1 MDFSLASDVVAYILS
16 EGTSYAVLGGAG
28 YLAWRFVRAYERRT
42 ISPDRLD
49 ALTDRVR
56 LLEDAMDHVEDRVDR
71 SDELHRF
78 TTRVLAGHVTN
89 SHPG

>member
-1 MDFSLASDVVAYILS
+1 MDMFLTNEMLAYVLA
-16 EGTSYAVLGGAG
+16 EGPTYAVLGGAG

-42 ISPDRLD
+42 VAPDRLE
-49 ALTDRVR
+49 AITDRVR
-56 LLEDAMDHVEDRVDR
+56 LLEDAVDHVEDRVDR

-89 SHPG
+89 APRS

>member
-1 MDFSLASDVVAYILS
+1 MDYSLASDVVTYILS
-16 EGTSYAVLGGAG
+16 EGTSFAVLGGAG
-28 YLAWRFVRAYERRT
+28 YLAWRVVRAYERRT

-56 LLEDAMDHVEDRVDR
+56 LLEDAMDNLEDRADR

-89 SHPG
+89 SRPG